1 MNYKFTEYAQFHSDS
16 ELNDENNAIVRFT
29 PDGTII
35 YANPAYSVYHYL
47 SGKIQS
53 SFLVCVYDYFS
64 DFTRKKILDLFEKKY
79 DGNTEYSIELH
90 FSSPTVSGPILSDFI
105 IDTSDGN
112 IVGVLVMPLV
122 ANEQEYK
129 NFNEAQPKPQHSLKQ
144 TKNQIKSLGEDE
156 VAFFHAI
163 TEATTILMSDNIG
176 EGVLDQSLSLV
187 QDTLHSNA
195 IYITQILINQ
205 EYSSPLMIP
214 RYEYK
219 DQNLTVWTDNTSAMT
234 FDDLGLSRWYM
245 TLARGEIIVG
255 NTVDFSSTEAEVL
268 QNIGL
273 QSIIVLPLFIR
284 GVLWGFV
291 EYDYYEKDQL
301 WTDARITV
309 IKGYTAAIGNY
320 IVRVQDNEMLKSF
333 TEDLFEAK
341 KILESQANDLAQ
353 KNYELEIAREEA
365 DNANKTKSSFLSSM
379 SHELRTPLNAIIGFS
394 QILQKDKTMP
404 EQFRSSIDM
413 MYRSGTHLLD
423 MINDILDLSKIEAGK
438 MEFFHEVTDL
448 YALLDDIYGMF
459 SLRCKEKDLWLKIV
473 KPDELSRF
481 VITDAKRL
489 KQVLINFIGNSV
501 KFTQKGGI
509 SVVVESIYCEHG
521 KTKLLFSVIDTGR
534 GIPKEQCASI
544 FEPFQQVKG
553 TYSEGTGLGLA
564 ICQKIVKMMGSE
576 GVNVSSEL
584 GQGSTFYFSVEFLVA
599 QVENSDTRN
608 NFHTS
613 IIGIKGHR
621 HIVVVVADKS
631 EINRAVVKGFLEP
644 IGFTVYEAATISSIF
659 EIISTNNVDGII
671 ADFGLFHDY
680 PFAQSLLQQKVMAQH
695 VPVIVISA
703 NALTDNRE
711 IAAKLGFDE
720 FVPKPFHEKQLLEA
734 VAKAIHIEYL
744 TDESSQNDV
753 DSSVDIQEKVNMK
766 DWLVTLG
773 DDVGSMLY
781 DAIEIQDFDQI
792 RYVISQ
798 LDPIQ
803 QQHSAVTRLLTI
815 CSAHS
820 YKDIIEV
827 MTEIQ

>member
-1 MNYKFTEYAQFHSDS
+1 MNYKFTEYAHFHSAS

-29 PDGTII
+29 PDGTIL

-53 SFLVCVYDYFS
+53 SFLGCVYDYFS
-64 DFTRKKILDLFEKKY
+64 DFTRKKILDLFENDY
-79 DGNTEYSIELH
+79 DGYKEHSIELH
-90 FSSPTVSGPILSDFI
+90 FSSPTLSGPVLSDFI
-105 IDTSDGN
+105 IDTSDGT

-122 ANEQEYK
+122 VNEQHPKNVDEREY
-129 NFNEAQPKPQHSLKQ
+129 QLQHSLKQ
-144 TKNQIKSLGEDE
+144 TKHQKKTLGEDE
-156 VAFFHAI
+156 VTFFHAI

-176 EGVLDQSLSLV
+176 EDILEQSLSLV
-187 QDTLHSNA
+187 QETLHSNA
-195 IYITQILINQ
+195 IYITQILTNQ
-205 EYSSPLMIP
+205 EYSSPLMVP
-214 RYEYK
+214 RYEFK
-219 DQNLTVWTDNTSAMT
+219 DRNLTVWNDNSSAMT

-245 TLARGEIIVG
+245 TLARGEMIVG
-255 NTVDFSSTEAEVL
+255 NIVDFSSMEAEVL

-284 GVLWGFV
+284 GALWGFV

-301 WTDARITV
+301 WTEARLTV

-320 IVRVQDNEMLKSF
+320 IIRVQDNEMLKSF

-438 MEFFHEVTDL
+438 MEFFPEITDL

-459 SLRCKEKDLWLKIV
+459 ALRCREKDLWLKIT
-473 KPDELSRF
+473 KPDEESRF

-509 SVVVESIYCEHG
+509 SVVAESLYREFG
-521 KTKLLFSVIDTGR
+521 KTKLLFSVTDTGR
-534 GIPKEQCASI
+534 GIPKEQSSSI

-564 ICQKIVKMMGSE
+564 ICQKIVQMMGSE
-576 GVNVSSEL
+576 GVNVTSEL
-584 GQGSTFYFSVEFLVA
+584 GNGSTFYFSVEFSLA
-599 QVENSDTRN
+599 QVANSDAEN
-608 NFHTS
+608 NAHTS
-613 IIGIKGHR
+613 IVGIKGHR
-621 HIVVVVADKS
+621 HVVVVVADKS

-644 IGFTVYEAATISSIF
+644 IGFTVYEAATISTIF
-659 EIISTNNVDGII
+659 DIISTNNVDGIV

-680 PFAQSLLQQKVMAQH
+680 PFAQSLLQQKVMSLGI
-695 VPVIVISA
+695 PVIVVSA

-734 VAKAIHIEYL
+734 VSKAIDIEYL
-744 TDESSQNDV
+744 TDENTENYIDNNV
-753 DSSVDIQEKVNMK
+753 VIQEKVNMK
-766 DWLVTLG
+766 EWLLTL
-773 DDVGSMLY
+773 DDDIGSMLY
-781 DAIEIQDFDQI
+781 DAIEVQDFDQI
-792 RYVISQ
+792 TFVLSQ
-798 LDPIQ
+798 LDSMQ
-803 QQHSAVTRLLTI
+803 QQHSAVIRLLSI